1 MILFYM
7 NKNEILLIGGS
18 IIALIGS
25 FVFMMINNDKD
36 DGGYEEDIDYNK
48 NKKYIENNDIDNE
61 IHGNQYN
68 TELIDNDKNENYYEN
83 KYNDKKDFEDEE
95 FYNNEIENE
104 YIMPTIKKKRNTKN
118 KSNRNNKSGRRNK
131 N

>member
-36 DGGYEEDIDYNK
+36 DGGYEEDIEYNK